1 MIEMSKYS
9 YGRMA
14 SLRSFDRGL
23 RFDPNTT
30 GSVRSER
37 GHDVGVSIACLL
49 AHAANGVLRM
59 IGVLRDW
66 NERARQR
73 HQLAALGDHLLRD
86 IGIDRDAERRES
98 SRHFWDI

>member
-1 MIEMSKYS
+1 MSKFS
-9 YGRMA
+9 YRYTA
-14 SLRSFDRGL
+14 PLRSFDQGL

-30 GSVRSER
+30 GSVRSEPGR
-37 GHDVGVSIACLL
+37 DVGVSIACLL

-73 HQLAALGDHLLRD
+73 HQLATLGDHLLRD
-86 IGIDRDAERRES
+86 IGIDRDAARRES

>member
-1 MIEMSKYS
+1 MIEMSKFS
-9 YGRMA
+9 YGHTA
-14 SLRSFDRGL
+14 SLGSFDRGL

-37 GHDVGVSIACLL
+37 GHDVGGSIACLL
-49 AHAANGVLRM
+49 AHAANAVLRM

-86 IGIDRDAERRES
+86 IGIDRDAARRES

>member
-37 GHDVGVSIACLL
+37 GHDAGVSIACLL

-73 HQLAALGDHLLRD
+73 HQLAALGSHLLRD
-86 IGIDRDAERRES
+86 IGIDRDAARRES

>member
-1 MIEMSKYS
+1 
-9 YGRMA
+9 
-14 SLRSFDRGL
+14 
-23 RFDPNTT
+23 
-30 GSVRSER
+30 
-37 GHDVGVSIACLL
+37 
-49 AHAANGVLRM
+49 M

-86 IGIDRDAERRES
+86 IGIDRDAARRES